1 MNSIPPALHVDK
13 AWQPQGR
20 FTRLSYLAWV
30 FLSNLV
36 FNVIYFVF
44 AIFYVLSIGVTAS
57 FEEMLNSG
65 LPAGILGIAVLA
77 AFVLFA
83 LFLYYSFVF
92 TIRRLHDCNRS
103 GWLSLL
109 MLIPVINIIFMLYV
123 FLARGTEGNNNY
135 GAPRPTKDWEK
146 VLAIIYIVLMVL
158 GFLGALAVLL
168 LFIPAYYNADPAN
181 TVVQYSSLWITHVL
195 TAV

>member
-1 MNSIPPALHVDK
+1 MNTIPPALNVDK

-36 FNVIYFVF
+36 FNVIYFVC

-57 FEEMLNSG
+57 FEETLNSG
-65 LPAGILGIAVLA
+65 FPAGILGIAVLA
-77 AFVLFA
+77 AFILFA
-83 LFLYYSFVF
+83 IFLYYSFVF

-123 FLARGTEGNNNY
+123 FFAPGTQGSNNY

-146 VLAIIYIVLMVL
+146 VLAIIYIVLMAL

-181 TVVQYSSLWITHVL
+181 TVVHYSSLWITHVL
-195 TAV
+195 AAV